1 MGRTRPKCMGW
12 AEPSPTTWA
21 RLSPVR
27 VNSAHYCSHATWK
40 VETGVARRG
49 RRRKIKGEGLTCGGC
64 CCWWSCWRRQA
75 AALVVRGGFP
85 SLLPLCFFILSLSPL
100 FFRSLLCFFFFFFFF
115 GLPPSPILSLLF
127 FSPRLPCIYRQNKRE
142 REVGA
147 TTVLPPLHRPRDT
160 SPPFSSTRGKL

>member
-1 MGRTRPKCMGW
+1 MGRTQPKCMGW

-85 SLLPLCFFILSLSPL
+85 SLLPLCFFILSL
-100 FFRSLLCFFFFFFFF
+100 LCFFVLFSASSSSSFRS
-115 GLPPSPILSLLF
+115 SPLSYPLSSLF
-127 FSPRLPCIYRQNKRE
+127 FSSS
-142 REVGA
+142 
-147 TTVLPPLHRPRDT
+147 PLY
-160 SPPFSSTRGKL
+160 L